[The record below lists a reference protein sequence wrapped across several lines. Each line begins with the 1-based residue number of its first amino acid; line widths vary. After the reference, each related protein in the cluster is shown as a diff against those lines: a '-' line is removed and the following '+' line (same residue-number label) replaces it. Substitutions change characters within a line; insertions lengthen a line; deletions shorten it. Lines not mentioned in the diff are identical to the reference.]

1 MLTYAG
7 LEIVVGWLFQN
18 YKNGAWEYLY
28 AGGMRWD
35 PLGRIQD
42 DEEEWKEEVDYY
54 AELELESETGEDNF
68 GF

>member
-42 DEEEWKEEVDYY
+42 DEEEWKEDGN
-54 AELELESETGEDNF
+54 LC
-68 GF
+68 